1 VVEEKYLGH
10 ACFSCSFGRVRD
22 PRTHCGRN
30 ASYDCGTLD
39 LVHDT
44 SPTARALLSLELIQN
59 NPGIT
64 AQSLAERLGLSD
76 RAVRRY
82 VAILRE
88 AEIPIESERGRYGGY
103 RVGRGLRL
111 PPLMFTQDEALSLV
125 MAAVEGR
132 GAADSTEPVGR
143 ALAKIIRV
151 LPERVAGSARAV
163 GRVASPGRQSGG
175 SAPDPGITSALVQ
188 ARESGRRVRLDYRTT
203 SGRTV
208 EMQVEPWAV
217 VVRFGLW
224 YLLCWSHTADAR
236 RVLRIDR
243 VRDVREGTDTFD
255 PPQDLDPVRMLEEQ
269 LSQGWSYEVE
279 VIVDAGLAQVRG
291 WVPRS
296 IGRLEAIDET
306 HTRLVASTNEPDWY
320 AAMLGFVRAPFRA
333 VGSPELVEALDAL
346 ARRLSEAAHPVIRG

>member
-1 VVEEKYLGH
+1 VQE
-10 ACFSCSFGRVRD
+10 
-22 PRTHCGRN
+22 
-30 ASYDCGTLD
+30 
-39 LVHDT
+39 T
-44 SPTARALLSLELIQN
+44 SPTARALLSLEIIQN

-64 AQSLAERLGLSD
+64 AQALADRLGLSD

-111 PPLMFTQDEALSLV
+111 PPLMFTQDEALGLV

-132 GAADSTEPVGR
+132 GASDSTQPVGS

-151 LPERVAGSARAV
+151 LPERVAGPARAV
-163 GRVASPGRQSGG
+163 GSVASPGRQSDG
-175 SAPDPGITSALVQ
+175 SAPDPGLTSALVQ
-188 ARESGRRVRLDYRTT
+188 ARASGHRVGLDYRTE
-203 SGRTV
+203 SGRTL
-208 EMQVEPWAV
+208 EMDVEPWAV

-224 YLLCWSHTADAR
+224 YLLCWSHTAEAR

-243 VRDVREGTDTFD
+243 VRDVRERAETFV
-255 PPQDLDPVRMLEEQ
+255 PPADLDPVRMLEEQ
-269 LSQGWSYEVE
+269 LSQGWSYEIE
-279 VIVDAGLAQVRG
+279 VIVDAGLSQVRG

-296 IGRLEAIDET
+296 IGRLEAIDDT

-320 AAMLGFVRAPFRA
+320 AAMLGFVRAPFHV
-333 VGSPELVEALDAL
+333 VGSAELAGALDAH
-346 ARRLSEAAHPVIRG
+346 ARRLTAATAPVDPG